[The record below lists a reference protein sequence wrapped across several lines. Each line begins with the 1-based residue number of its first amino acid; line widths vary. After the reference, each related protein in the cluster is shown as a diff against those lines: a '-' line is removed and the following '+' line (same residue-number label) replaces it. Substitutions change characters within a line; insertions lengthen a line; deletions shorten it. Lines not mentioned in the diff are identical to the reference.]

1 MGIEGLRSG
10 LGSEFS
16 GLGVF
21 GVFSGLIVGLE
32 IRLSATMS
40 EGTKVG
46 RGEAKK
52 GELTKA
58 GV

>member
-21 GVFSGLIVGLE
+21 GVFSGLSVGLE
-32 IRLSATMS
+32 IRLPATVS
-40 EGTKVG
+40 EETEVG
-46 RGEAKK
+46 RGELKK

>member
-1 MGIEGLRSG
+1 MATKGSRSS
-10 LGSEFS
+10 LGSEVS

-21 GVFSGLIVGLE
+21 GLLSGLSVGLE
-32 IRLSATMS
+32 IKLSAVVS
-40 EGTKVG
+40 KGTEVG

-52 GELTKA
+52 GELTKD